1 MTVVRTYFYIVG
13 SKDWITVNNALIKMQ
28 KE

>member
-1 MTVVRTYFYIVG
+1 M
-13 SKDWITVNNALIKMQ
+13 TVNNALIKMQ